1 MTSEGALCEAIAA
14 AGKILFFTGA
24 GISTPSGIP
33 DFRGPQG
40 VWKKRDPVFYQDFMS
55 SEDSRIDYWE
65 YKLEGWAAF
74 QKATPNAVHDAIALI
89 EKAGKLDLVV
99 TQNVDGLHLL
109 AGTSPSLL
117 VELHG
122 TNGKVECQGCRQEAD
137 PAESFE
143 FFQRERAAPRC
154 PCGGYL
160 KPATISF
167 GQELKPED
175 LEKAFQ
181 SAASCDLVLSL
192 GSTLS
197 VEPAA
202 SIPLSAAKSGSPYFI
217 VNQGETAHD
226 RVDCLSGRIHGLVEE
241 IFPAAVE
248 KALRQG

>member
-1 MTSEGALCEAIAA
+1 MTSEGDLCEAISA
-14 AGKILFFTGA
+14 AGEILLFTGA

-40 VWKKRDPVFYQDFMS
+40 VWKRRDPVFYQDFMS

-65 YKLEGWAAF
+65 YKIEGWAAF
-74 QKATPNAVHDAIALI
+74 QEARPNVVHDAIVRI
-89 EKAGKLDLVV
+89 EKAGKLGLVV

-137 PAESFE
+137 PEESFE
-143 FFQRERAAPRC
+143 FFRREGAAPRC

-167 GQELKPED
+167 GQGLRPED
-175 LEKAFQ
+175 LEKAFLGA
-181 SAASCDLVLSL
+181 SSCDLVLSL

-202 SIPLSAAKSGSPYFI
+202 SIPLSAAKDGSPYFI

-226 RVDCLSGRIHGLVEE
+226 RISCLSGRVDGLVEE

-248 KALRQG
+248 KALGPG